1 MNKFFTLFIALMI
14 VYIIL
19 NRNELYRV
27 FLDKPYGDTI
37 NSKRVADPFKKCSP
51 ESFGECKKTKMPHL
65 SRY

>member
-1 MNKFFTLFIALMI
+1 MI

-19 NRNELYRV
+19 DRTEMYRV

-37 NSKRVADPFKKCSP
+37 HSKRVADPFKKCSP
-51 ESFGECKKTKMPHL
+51 ESFSECKKTKMPHL